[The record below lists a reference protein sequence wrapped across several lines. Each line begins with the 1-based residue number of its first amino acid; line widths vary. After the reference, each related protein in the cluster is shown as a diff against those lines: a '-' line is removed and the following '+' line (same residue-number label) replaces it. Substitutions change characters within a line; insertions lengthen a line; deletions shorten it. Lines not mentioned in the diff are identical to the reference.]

1 MTKENVLFFL
11 GFCTFATANPL
22 PSKIDVSFEQRG
34 ENTNPEE
41 QRHNENEHKAE
52 SELNKT
58 PMSDLFL
65 LLSTEFSKVHVQ
77 CLIYQQVTIR

>member
-1 MTKENVLFFL
+1 MIKKNVLFFL
-11 GFCTFATANPL
+11 GFCTLATANPL

-34 ENTNPEE
+34 GNTNPEE
-41 QRHNENEHKAE
+41 QSHNENEHKAE

-58 PMSDLFL
+58 PMSDRFL

>member
-1 MTKENVLFFL
+1 MTKKNVLFFL

-52 SELNKT
+52 SE
-58 PMSDLFL
+58 
-65 LLSTEFSKVHVQ
+65 
-77 CLIYQQVTIR
+77 

>member
-1 MTKENVLFFL
+1 MTKKNVLLFL
-11 GFCTFATANPL
+11 GFRTFATANPL
-22 PSKIDVSFEQRG
+22 PSKMDVSFEQRG

-58 PMSDLFL
+58 LMSDLFL
-65 LLSTEFSKVHVQ
+65 LLCTSFQKFLFSV
-77 CLIYQQVTIR
+77 